1 MRQHAD
7 EMPELPQ
14 SRQRGSII
22 PANFSGG
29 NCEGFM
35 PDQGHESRHAP
46 PVFRDLGAT
55 ASVKYLGSQ
64 FKDLPVRIESC
75 D

>member
-1 MRQHAD
+1 MRQNAD
-7 EMPELPQ
+7 EVPELPQ

-35 PDQGHESRHAP
+35 PDQGHESRHAL
-46 PVFRDLGAT
+46 PVFRDLGGDGFCEIPWITVQRLA
-55 ASVKYLGSQ
+55 GQ
-64 FKDLPVRIESC
+64 D
-75 D
+75 